1 MKKLTH
7 IYTCSYNLFAGL
19 SQTSLGE
26 QVVAHL
32 NAVQQPP
39 YQNKEQSKRARTAG
53 SQPSVYSITAF
64 EPAPV
69 GASRTMLN
77 QLSKEIILV
86 IAITI
91 QYYDMEIEHKF
102 SPPTYHGLESSYF
115 SRLPSQTTQ
124 A

>member
-1 MKKLTH
+1 
-7 IYTCSYNLFAGL
+7 
-19 SQTSLGE
+19 
-26 QVVAHL
+26 VVAHL
-32 NAVQQPP
+32 NVVQQLP

-53 SQPSVYSITAF
+53 SQPSVYSITGF

-91 QYYDMEIEHKF
+91 QHYDMEIEHKF
-102 SPPTYHGLESSYF
+102 FTTNL
-115 SRLPSQTTQ
+115 SQTRVVLFWPPPKPDN
-124 A
+124 ASVIRR